1 MRLDLTSLRSALA
14 ALEKSLGF
22 LNSELAENA
31 DLREQFRAA
40 AVQAFEFTHELAFKM
55 LKRQLEQMAAD
66 PAAIDKM
73 AYMDVV
79 RSGAEAGLIADVA
92 RFRDYREKRNIT
104 SHTYDQSQGRTDRG
118 RFERFSGRRS
128 PSAGGIGAAQP
139 CSRLMR
145 VRASCTMCSAFW
157 PSMCRTVRSGRSAR
171 ASRNGKGVLRPR
183 SGDPRR

>member
-14 ALEKSLGF
+14 ALEKSIGF
-22 LNSELAENA
+22 LNSDLAENA
-31 DLREQFRAA
+31 DLREQFRGA
-40 AVQAFEFTHELAFKM
+40 AVQAFESTHELAFKM

-104 SHTYDQSQGRTDRG
+104 SHTYDRAKADQIEIILNDFRDDVCRLLAELERRNRATD
-118 RFERFSGRRS
+118 
-128 PSAGGIGAAQP
+128 
-139 CSRLMR
+139 
-145 VRASCTMCSAFW
+145 
-157 PSMCRTVRSGRSAR
+157 
-171 ASRNGKGVLRPR
+171 
-183 SGDPRR
+183 

>member
-1 MRLDLTSLRSALA
+1 MGLDLTSLRSALA
-14 ALEKSLGF
+14 ALEKSIGF

-31 DLREQFRAA
+31 DLREQFRGA

-79 RSGAEAGLIADVA
+79 RTGAEAGLIADIG

-104 SHTYDQSQGRTDRG
+104 SHTYDQIKAEQIVAVLGDFQNDVRLLLAEL
-118 RFERFSGRRS
+118 ERRNR
-128 PSAGGIGAAQP
+128 AA
-139 CSRLMR
+139 
-145 VRASCTMCSAFW
+145 
-157 PSMCRTVRSGRSAR
+157 
-171 ASRNGKGVLRPR
+171 
-183 SGDPRR
+183 D

>member
-22 LNSELAENA
+22 LNSDLAENA

-55 LKRQLEQMAAD
+55 LKRQLEQMTAD
-66 PAAIDKM
+66 PAAVDKM
-73 AYMDVV
+73 AYMDLV

-104 SHTYDQSQGRTDRG
+104 SHTYDQGKAEQIVNVLNDFRDDI
-118 RFERFSGRRS
+118 RFLLAELERRNR
-128 PSAGGIGAAQP
+128 AA
-139 CSRLMR
+139 
-145 VRASCTMCSAFW
+145 
-157 PSMCRTVRSGRSAR
+157 
-171 ASRNGKGVLRPR
+171 
-183 SGDPRR
+183 D

>member
-14 ALEKSLGF
+14 ALEKSIGF

-40 AVQAFEFTHELAFKM
+40 AIQAFEFTHEVAFKM
-55 LKRQLEQMAAD
+55 LKRQLERMAAD

-92 RFRDYREKRNIT
+92 RFRNYRENRNIT
-104 SHTYDQSQGRTDRG
+104 SHTYDHTKAEQIEAVLNDFRDDVRYLLAEL
-118 RFERFSGRRS
+118 ERRN
-128 PSAGGIGAAQP
+128 
-139 CSRLMR
+139 
-145 VRASCTMCSAFW
+145 RA
-157 PSMCRTVRSGRSAR
+157 V
-171 ASRNGKGVLRPR
+171 
-183 SGDPRR
+183 D